1 MSGRPIALDAARL
14 RERLLTAR
22 IWTFV
27 WMLHVLVKLCGVPRL
42 LRLCVLRAPRPPADA
57 RRVVACVERVL
68 ERHRG
73 LSRSPC
79 LKRSLTLYRFLGA
92 EATELEFCL
101 GVRYADR
108 PRPGPGE
115 GPGQRQLQGHA
126 WLLRHGMPYLELDHQ
141 HVRRFRVIYRYPVR
155 QRTHA

>member
-1 MSGRPIALDAARL
+1 MSARPTAPGTARW

-22 IWTFV
+22 IWTFM
-27 WMLHVLVKLCGVPRL
+27 WTLHVLVKLCGVPRL
-42 LRLCVLRAPRPPADA
+42 LRLCALRAPRPPADP
-57 RRVVACVERVL
+57 RRVVACVDRVL

-101 GVRYADR
+101 GVRYADQPR
-108 PRPGPGE
+108 ERPGE
-115 GPGQRQLQGHA
+115 LQAQRQLQGHA

>member
-1 MSGRPIALDAARL
+1 MSGRRMTLG
-14 RERLLTAR
+14 TAR
-22 IWTFV
+22 AREALLRARVWTFLWV
-27 WMLHVLVKLCGVPRL
+27 LHVLVKRCGVPRL
-42 LRLCVLRAPRPPADA
+42 LRLCALRAPRPPADA

-68 ERHRG
+68 EHHRG

-108 PRPGPGE
+108 PGAGPGAR
-115 GPGQRQLQGHA
+115 PLQGHA

-141 HVRRFRVIYRYPVR
+141 HVRRFRVIYRYPAR
-155 QRTHA
+155 QRSHA